1 VRGNALQ
8 PEFTQS
14 FTTISQDTDP
24 PKINEVIPA
33 NGATGVFVTDKIIV
47 FFSEPM
53 NKASVEAGFTLS
65 WTDSNGTKTAGGS
78 FSWSDDNTSF
88 TYTPSGSLRENTTYS
103 IKLQISATDLSG
115 NHMQNIESRTF
126 TTVTQAQIAI
136 LYLGPANGSTAV
148 PVTTPVVVDFS
159 KPVNTFTVTAN
170 TFKLLLGTTQISGKF
185 EFLNENSRVV
195 FRPDVNLSFSQLYT
209 VKLTTGIQDMSL
221 PTNSSLAASTTS
233 FTTAAKI
240 TVPDILYLDPSSG
253 VAGTVVTVAG
263 TGFDPDPAK
272 NKITFNGIDA
282 PVKSATLTSL
292 TTEVPNGA
300 MSGPV
305 EVTVNGTVSDNTMYF
320 YIVPQSL
327 DPCSNLIGNKS
338 TGSGSGHDVD
348 VTEAVSVSG
357 VRNTYAYVT
366 NPELGTVTVINLTTT
381 EALST
386 IPVGNTPM
394 QIDINPQGTKAYVT
408 NFNSHTVSVIDLT
421 NSTNHNKVI
430 ATIPVGI
437 EPYGIVVTPNGKRV
451 YVANYYSGNL
461 SVIDEDPNS
470 GGFDH
475 VVANVSTGSTSSNV
489 AVTADAGMVLVT
501 GEFGL
506 KIVNSN
512 PADKDYNSV
521 IANVSTGSTAN
532 DVTAT
537 ADAGLAIVTTDDG
550 YIKLINLHPEN
561 GDYSEAVIANV
572 STGTKGSG
580 VDASGDNLFVYL
592 TDTEHD
598 QIQVFQIGIGGGG
611 SGTANGSGVTGLTL
625 ILHNKIPVKAPVA
638 LVISADASK
647 LYVIDKP
654 TVTGNKEISTY
665 AICCGPIS
673 PAKALGDLIIT
684 IQTMINKG
692 DIPKLRGYAL
702 IITLNG
708 ALRNYY
714 ANRPKLELV
723 DLNAFKVLV
732 TAYIKNK
739 QISTSQGNA
748 LLASINAIIAQL
760 NGTKSALG
768 ESYSTDNEQSDREII
783 SESRLGVIYPNPS
796 KESVAID
803 YEIGENK
810 EALIKV
816 QIMVYD
822 FNGKLVSTLVD
833 RMMQQGCYKAVW
845 EGTYNDGVPA
855 SYGTY
860 FVRFRAGVK
869 EEVKKIMLIKP
880 H

>member
-1 VRGNALQ
+1 
-8 PEFTQS
+8 
-14 FTTISQDTDP
+14 
-24 PKINEVIPA
+24 
-33 NGATGVFVTDKIIV
+33 
-47 FFSEPM
+47 
-53 NKASVEAGFTLS
+53 
-65 WTDSNGTKTAGGS
+65 
-78 FSWSDDNTSF
+78 
-88 TYTPSGSLRENTTYS
+88 
-103 IKLQISATDLSG
+103 
-115 NHMQNIESRTF
+115 
-126 TTVTQAQIAI
+126 
-136 LYLGPANGSTAV
+136 
-148 PVTTPVVVDFS
+148 
-159 KPVNTFTVTAN
+159 
-170 TFKLLLGTTQISGKF
+170 
-185 EFLNENSRVV
+185 VV
-195 FRPDVNLSFSQLYT
+195 FRPDVNLSFSQTYT
-209 VKLTTGIQDMSL
+209 VKLTSGIQDMSL
-221 PTNSSLAASTTS
+221 PTNSSLAASTTT

-253 VAGTVVTVAG
+253 VAGNVVTIAG

-282 PVKSATLTSL
+282 PVTSATLTSL

-300 MSGPV
+300 LSGPV

-338 TGSGSGHDVD
+338 TGTGSGHDVD
-348 VTEAVSVSG
+348 VTEAVTVTG
-357 VRNTYAYVT
+357 VLNTYAYVT
-366 NPELGTVTVINLTTT
+366 NPDLGTVSVVNLTNTSEPPTT
-381 EALST
+381 
-386 IPVGNTPM
+386 IQVGNTPM
-394 QIDINPQGTKAYVT
+394 NIDINSQGTKAYVT

-421 NSTNHNKVI
+421 DGINHNKI
-430 ATIPVGI
+430 MATIPVGI
-437 EPYGIVVTPNGKRV
+437 EPYGVAVTPNGKRV

-501 GEFGL
+501 GDFGL
-506 KIVNSN
+506 KIVDSN
-512 PADKDYNSV
+512 PADKGYNSV
-521 IANVSTGSTAN
+521 VANVSTGSRPG
-532 DVTAT
+532 DVTAS
-537 ADAGLAIVTTDDG
+537 ADAALAIVSTEDG
-550 YIKLINLHPEN
+550 YLKLINLHPEN
-561 GDYSEAVIANV
+561 GDYSEAIIANV
-572 STGTKGSG
+572 STGAHGG
-580 VDASGDNLFVYL
+580 NVDASGDNLFVYL

-611 SGTANGSGVTGLTL
+611 SGSANGSGVTGLTL
-625 ILHNKIPVKAPVA
+625 IPHNKILLKAPEA

-647 LYVIDKP
+647 LYVIDRP
-654 TVTGNKEISTY
+654 TLTGNKEISTY

-673 PAKALGDLIIT
+673 PAKAIGDLIIT

-702 IITLNG
+702 IVTLNS

-723 DLNAFKVLV
+723 DLNAFKALV

-739 QISTSQGNA
+739 QISTAQGNA

-760 NGTKSALG
+760 NGTKSAV
-768 ESYSTDNEQSDREII
+768 EETYSTDNEQSDRELI
-783 SESRLGVIYPNPS
+783 SQSRLGVIYPNPS

-803 YEIGENK
+803 YEIGENR
-810 EALIKV
+810 EAMIKV
-816 QIMVYD
+816 QIMIYD
-822 FNGKLVSTLVD
+822 INGKLVSTLVD
-833 RMMQQGCYKAVW
+833 RMMQQGCYEAVW
-845 EGTYNDGVPA
+845 KGTYNDGVPA

-869 EEVKKIMLIKP
+869 EDVKKIMLIRP